1 VSALSCCT
9 SGEFGPKKFASSG
22 FVFSSTMLA
31 VETSPTLQP
40 ARVNGTHGAGGVAG
54 GEPEAGTFGE
64 YGMFGNWST
73 PYVLVQ

>member
-1 VSALSCCT
+1 M
-9 SGEFGPKKFASSG
+9 F
-22 FVFSSTMLA
+22 A

-54 GEPEAGTFGE
+54 GEPAAGTFGE
-64 YGMFGNWST
+64 YGMFGKAST